1 MTTPAGVVASGAAET
16 RALRPQSRSLRD
28 RGVILFAAPSLI
40 WYAIFTVGPLFAM
53 FYIAFLDW
61 RGLASQPTWAGLTN
75 FERMFHDPRVSTA
88 FVNTFVHL
96 LCTLPAMM
104 VGSFMIG
111 YFLSLR
117 LPGHR
122 LLRVIMFIPALISV
136 SALGMLFVA
145 VLGPVGMVNSV
156 LTQLG
161 LADLTTAWLADAQT
175 AMACLILISIWSGMG
190 FNSVLFA
197 ARLSS
202 IDEEIYNAAELD
214 GANHWQKMWRVA
226 FPMSEDYF
234 GVITMLQYLWTLF
247 GTAGLI
253 LILTNGGPGQA
264 TSTLSWLVYK
274 FGYEASR
281 VGYSQAIGVLLF
293 VLGVVGLVII
303 RRVFRSRT

>member
-1 MTTPAGVVASGAAET
+1 MTTPAGIAATGAAET
-16 RALRPQSRSLRD
+16 RALRPRARSLKD
-28 RGVILFAAPSLI
+28 RGVIVLAVPSLI

-61 RGLASQPTWAGLTN
+61 RGLASQPEWAGLAN
-75 FERMFHDPRVSTA
+75 FELMFRDPRVSTA
-88 FVNTFVHL
+88 LVNTFVHL

-111 YFLSLR
+111 YFLNLK

-122 LLRVIMFIPALISV
+122 ALRVIMFIPALISV

-156 LTQLG
+156 LAQLG
-161 LADLTTAWLADAQT
+161 FAELANAWLANAQT

-197 ARLSS
+197 ARLSA
-202 IDEEIYNAAELD
+202 IDDEIYNAAELD

-226 FPMSEDYF
+226 FPMCEDYF

-274 FGYEASR
+274 FGYESSR
-281 VGYSQAIGVLLF
+281 VGYSQAIGILLF
-293 VLGVVGLVII
+293 VLGIIGLVII
-303 RRVFRSRT
+303 RRIFRSRF